1 MNCILIGSN
10 LTVEKIAD
18 LSLER
23 QSVLKPFF
31 SYIVEQTPELASVE
45 VGQYYNP
52 ETGTFSATPKKRTVT
67 KYEFRKLF
75 TSDELVKM
83 DNLNTF
89 ITLTPLQAAQYN
101 TLVKNFEAA
110 SEIEL
115 DNPDVIYGLGLLTQ
129 FGVLTPERR
138 DAILS

>member
-10 LTVEKIAD
+10 LKVEKIAD
-18 LSLER
+18 LSPER

-31 SYIVEQTPELASVE
+31 SYIIEQTPELASVE
-45 VGQYYNP
+45 VGHYYNP
-52 ETGTFSATPKKRTVT
+52 ETGTFSTTLKKRTVT

-83 DNLNTF
+83 DNLTTF
-89 ITLTPLQAAQYN
+89 ISLTPLQAAQYN

-115 DNPDVIYGLGLLTQ
+115 DNLDVIYGLGLLTQ